1 MIDEKNNGEQPS
13 EQVVQAVEM
22 ENLGTNTQEGSPL
35 GKFKDSQMLLNAY
48 NELQSEFTR
57 KCQKLSDVQKMLD
70 EKTSEASIERE
81 NVQKEFAWKNKLEN
95 FLQTHENA
103 KDMIE
108 DITNEMINDDGL
120 AENEDA
126 LEKAYMSVMEKNYKS
141 ADSLAKS
148 EEFLNK
154 YIYSN
159 DEIKN
164 KIIKD
169 YVSSLQ
175 DIKSPIEVTS
185 MGQIG
190 GIATTPKFENL
201 EDASKFVKN
210 MFKF

>member
-1 MIDEKNNGEQPS
+1 MIDEKMNGEQPND
-13 EQVVQAVEM
+13 QVVHAVEM
-22 ENLGTNTQEGSPL
+22 ENLGTKGQEGSSL

-70 EKTSEASIERE
+70 EKTSEAGIEE
-81 NVQKEFAWKNKLEN
+81 NKQKEFAWKNKLED

-103 KDMIE
+103 KNMIE
-108 DITNEMINDDGL
+108 DITNEMINDDDL
-120 AENEDA
+120 AQNEDA
-126 LEKAYMSVMEKNYKS
+126 LEKAYMKVMEKNYKS

-164 KIIKD
+164 KIIKE

-175 DIKSPIEVTS
+175 DIKSPIEITS

-190 GIATTPKFENL
+190 GIATTPKFESL
-201 EDASKFVKN
+201 EDADKFVKN